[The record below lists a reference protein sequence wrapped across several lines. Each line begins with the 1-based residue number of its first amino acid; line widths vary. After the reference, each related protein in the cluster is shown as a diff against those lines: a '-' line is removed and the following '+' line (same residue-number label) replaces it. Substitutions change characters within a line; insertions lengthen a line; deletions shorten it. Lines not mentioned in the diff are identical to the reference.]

1 MGGRRVL
8 EIGKEGC
15 QQESG
20 IPEHL
25 VTGSRQNMSRWGP
38 SYLYPACHYQGPQ
51 SSPPQQATH
60 SRSFFCFW
68 SLLYPSPPQLMRR
81 EGKKSFRNLFC
92 QKHCPLQSSR
102 IASRELQ
109 NRDCPR
115 PALRDAYFSFPCHQA
130 WWEKRNKVEG
140 FTRHLPNFRYHTT

>member
-68 SLLYPSPPQLMRR
+68 SLLYPSPP
-81 EGKKSFRNLFC
+81 N
-92 QKHCPLQSSR
+92 
-102 IASRELQ
+102 
-109 NRDCPR
+109 
-115 PALRDAYFSFPCHQA
+115 
-130 WWEKRNKVEG
+130 
-140 FTRHLPNFRYHTT
+140 

>member
-68 SLLYPSPPQLMRR
+68 SLLYPSPPPTNE
-81 EGKKSFRNLFC
+81 EGGKEII
-92 QKHCPLQSSR
+92 QEPLLP
-102 IASRELQ
+102 ETL
-109 NRDCPR
+109 P
-115 PALRDAYFSFPCHQA
+115 PT
-130 WWEKRNKVEG
+130 K
-140 FTRHLPNFRYHTT
+140 LPNCFPRAPEQGLPSSCPQRCLLLFSLSPGLVGEEE